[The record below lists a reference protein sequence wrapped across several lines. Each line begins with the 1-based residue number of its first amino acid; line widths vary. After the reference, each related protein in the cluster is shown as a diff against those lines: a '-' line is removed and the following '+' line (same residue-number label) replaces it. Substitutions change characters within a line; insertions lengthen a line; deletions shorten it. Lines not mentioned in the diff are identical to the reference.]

1 HGVNSELSLPRSA
14 AESLGASIGRIG
26 QPVDNAR
33 AGATL
38 APGLLIVLRTPR
50 MVERN
55 RVVRP
60 LRLKTA
66 CSRIKGCGCLVAVL
80 LGIAGLGNP
89 NLAAAADIRGADG
102 QRFAVDRAN
111 RAAP

>member
-1 HGVNSELSLPRSA
+1 MLPGTILEPTAFCTRGELGTEFPRSA

-55 RVVRP
+55 CVVRP
-60 LRLKTA
+60 LRLKAA

-80 LGIAGLGNP
+80 LGIAGLGNS
-89 NLAAAADIRGADG
+89 NLAAA
-102 QRFAVDRAN
+102 
-111 RAAP
+111 